1 MKKVRV
7 DWLNI
12 NHSALNLFILSTD
25 FKANVSYLCPKIIE
39 HLMRSFGS
47 DNNSG
52 VHPLIIQ
59 AIADANINHSVAY
72 GDDKWTIEAAKV
84 INNLSGSENATTHFV
99 LNGTGANVIA
109 LQACTQ
115 SFNSIICASTAHIA
129 VDECGA
135 PVKITGCA
143 LKEIDTPDG
152 KLTPELVKP
161 LLSGF
166 GFEHHS
172 QPKVIAISQTTE
184 MGTAYTPDEVR
195 ALADLAHSH
204 DMYLFVDGT
213 RLANACAYLDVS
225 LKEITTDCGVDI
237 FTLGGTKNGLMIGE
251 AVVSVRSELSKNIK
265 YIRKQTTQLFS
276 KMRFISAQFITYIE
290 QDIWLSN
297 ARKSNQSAQLLAEM
311 MTEIGVKLTQKVQS
325 NAVFFEL
332 SDDLTEQ
339 LRQQYYFYDW
349 DASKQE
355 RRLVCSW
362 DTTEE
367 DIKSFIG
374 YLSLLISN
382 N

>member
-1 MKKVRV
+1 
-7 DWLNI
+7 
-12 NHSALNLFILSTD
+12 
-25 FKANVSYLCPKIIE
+25 
-39 HLMRSFGS
+39 MRSFAS

-52 VHPLIIQ
+52 VHPQIMQALIDVNNDH
-59 AIADANINHSVAY
+59 ALAY
-72 GDDKWTIEAAKV
+72 GDDRWTERATNI
-84 INNLSGSENATTHFV
+84 ISNLTGVSHATTHFV
-99 LNGTGANVIA
+99 FNGTGANVIA
-109 LQACTQ
+109 LQALTQ

-129 VDECGA
+129 IDECGA
-135 PVKITGCA
+135 PTKITGCS
-143 LKEIDTPDG
+143 LKEIDTLDG

-161 LLSGF
+161 HLQGF

-195 ALADLAHSH
+195 ALADLAHAH
-204 DMYLFVDGT
+204 NMYLFVDGT
-213 RLANACAYLDVS
+213 RLANACSYLNVS
-225 LKEITTDCGVDI
+225 LKEIMTDCGVDI

-251 AVVSVRSELSKNIK
+251 AVVSLREELSINMK

-276 KMRFISAQFITYIE
+276 KMRFISAQFIAYIE
-290 QDIWLSN
+290 QDIWLDN
-297 ARKSNQSAQLLAEM
+297 ARWSNQSAQLLASEM
-311 MTEIGVKLTQKVQS
+311 TKLGVTLTQKVQS

-332 SDDLTEQ
+332 SDNLTEL

-367 DIKSFIG
+367 DIKSFIDH
-374 YLSLLISN
+374 LSLLISN
-382 N
+382 NNFN